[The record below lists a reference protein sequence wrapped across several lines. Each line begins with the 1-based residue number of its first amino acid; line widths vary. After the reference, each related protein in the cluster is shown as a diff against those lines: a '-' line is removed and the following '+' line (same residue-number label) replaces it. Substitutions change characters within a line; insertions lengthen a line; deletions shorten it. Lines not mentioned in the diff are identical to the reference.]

1 MNPVQNTQT
10 GLSMV
15 ELLIALAIS
24 GFLIIGLSQVYID
37 HKRNYVFQQSQADN
51 LENSRFA
58 VFILDELLGK
68 AGYRRAPDQSMSDAF
83 PESAALSK
91 HCDKFSDKSV
101 ITTIKTTANSGQTGF
116 CLRYQPAENDEL
128 ICDGSAAGLTHSSP
142 FIYPRGSETVYVAIL
157 FKPHQ
162 QEANKGTLRCITK
175 KGDMQLLEGIADLRF
190 EFGSG
195 SASIDSKT
203 LKSAMPFKTP
213 DSWSSLDGPVRVV
226 RYSVL
231 AVSRNNQR
239 DGDSTIYKQWLESA
253 SSVSRMRLIQQ
264 DSKQIYN
271 IAMGTQVLRNMM
283 P

>member
-1 MNPVQNTQT
+1 MSLVQNTQA

-15 ELLIALAIS
+15 ELLVALAIS
-24 GFLIIGLSQVYID
+24 SFLIIGLSQVYID
-37 HKRNYVFQQSQADN
+37 HKRSYVFQQSQADN

-68 AGYRRAPDQSMSDAF
+68 AGYRRAPDQRMSDAF
-83 PESAALSK
+83 PESTELSK
-91 HCDKFSDKSV
+91 HCDKFSDKSA
-101 ITTIKTTANSGQTGF
+101 ITTIKAAANSGQTGF
-116 CLRYQPAENDEL
+116 CLRYQPAENEEL
-128 ICDGSAAGLTHSSP
+128 ICDGSAAGLTHSNP
-142 FIYPRGSETVYVAIL
+142 FVYPMTSETVYVAIL

-162 QEANKGTLRCITK
+162 QEANKGTLRCITTQ
-175 KGDMQLLEGIADLRF
+175 GNMQLLEGIADLRF
-190 EFGSG
+190 EFGSAAIE
-195 SASIDSKT
+195 SDT
-203 LKSAMPFKTP
+203 LTSTMSFKTT
-213 DSWSSLDGPVRVV
+213 DSWNALDGPVRVV

-253 SSVSRMRLIQQ
+253 SSVSKLRLIQQ
-264 DSKQIYN
+264 DNKQIYN